1 MWRYKCMN
9 NEADDIRRLLAR
21 YMDGE
26 TTVAEN
32 DWIAQWFRAHPEVDD
47 DLRDYQA
54 LFNYV
59 DEGMPWDF
67 ADEAL
72 DVQGTQ
78 MPHGKHKSRM
88 LWLSLSVAASL
99 ALLLGVFWPR
109 METKGPLVSQQLPST
124 ATAQVD
130 STSHPIAEPTKTIE
144 ERTDLESAK
153 EKPQIK
159 AKPRKY
165 HKNEFAPSPPKVE
178 LAAIDMKQAEDL
190 AYQAIAQMMGMQEA
204 MLSALS
210 DNNAEMIDAVALQT
224 WEVYESQYEENEEY

>member
-1 MWRYKCMN
+1 MN

-32 DWIAQWFRAHPEVDD
+32 DWIAQWFKTHPEVDD

-72 DVQGTQ
+72 DVQETQ
-78 MPHGKHKSRM
+78 MPHENHKARI

-99 ALLLGVFWPR
+99 ALLLCIALPK
-109 METKGPLVSQQLPST
+109 MEKETPIVSQQLPST
-124 ATAQVD
+124 TVQVD
-130 STSHPIAEPTKTIE
+130 STSLPVAKPTETIE

-165 HKNEFAPSPPKVE
+165 HKNEFAPSPPKLE

-224 WEVYESQYEENEEY
+224 WEEYESQYEENEEY